1 MEAESNIN
9 NTEQSRFVNTGGQ
22 NQAAW
27 MQDTEKRYRENKNP
41 LQHVCSINFHWKK
54 RKYSGGSREVLRGN
68 NNKASEREAN

>member
-27 MQDTEKRYRENKNP
+27 MQDTEKRYRENKIPSNMSAR
-41 LQHVCSINFHWKK
+41 LIFTGK
-54 RKYSGGSREVLRGN
+54 REN
-68 NNKASEREAN
+68 TQEAHERS